1 MKLVITE
8 KPSVAKSIA
17 KVIGAD
23 KRGEGF
29 LEGNGFLV
37 SWCIGHLVELSP
49 PEVYDEKLVR
59 WRYEDLP
66 ILPKRWQYQ
75 VQMAT
80 KKQFD
85 VIEKLIHRNDVQS
98 LICATDAGREGELI
112 FRLVYQQCHCKKPVE
127 RLWISSM
134 EDGAIRD
141 GFENLRSGTE
151 YDSLYEAAVCRERA
165 DWIIGINATRLLSC
179 LYGQPLPV
187 GRVMT
192 PTLSMVVERE
202 KEILRFQPESFYT
215 VSVIILG
222 MEARSKRYGERLE
235 AEKICLECK
244 KRKMTEVTKIQK
256 TIRTENPPLLYDL
269 TTLQREANELFG
281 YTALQTLEYAQALY
295 EKKLLTYPRTDSRYL
310 TKDMLQSYLK
320 IVQEVLVK
328 SNQNYEIHLLKDRIV
343 NNNKVTDHPA
353 LLVTALGVQ
362 NCISALPEGEK
373 NILEMVL
380 RRMVCAAGKPYRF
393 EEVSVTVTCAGEEY
407 LAKGKTV
414 LERGWRSFEKDV
426 SDGRDKKIQIPKL
439 KEGQSLMLE
448 KVSVTEGKT
457 EAPKHYTEASLLL
470 AMESAGKKETTE
482 FHGIGTPA
490 TRAGILEKLVQKGY
504 LERRGEGKV
513 KQLLPTKKGNSL
525 IEVVPEQLRSAV
537 VTVEWEKGLNR
548 IEQKMDSA
556 EVFMQEL
563 EEMVSLMVFRYEF
576 QRENPFRATVEERI
590 GACPCCSNDV
600 VEREKGWFCVNG
612 GCHFALWKNQALF
625 QSIGKPL
632 TASIVKELLE
642 RKETALENCES
653 KRTGK
658 RFDTV
663 IRLAVQ
669 KNGTA
674 GFEMDFGRGRKW
686 QGKLFKQK
694 ISCIRD

>member
-59 WRYEDLP
+59 WRYDDLP
-66 ILPKRWQYQ
+66 ILPKQWQYQ

-202 KEILRFQPESFYT
+202 EEILRFQPESFYT

-235 AEKICLECK
+235 AEKICLDCK
-244 KRKMTEVTKIQK
+244 KMKMAEVTKIQK

-281 YTALQTLEYAQALY
+281 YTALQTLEHAQALY

-328 SNQNYEIHLLKDRIV
+328 SNQNYEIHLLEDRIV

-353 LLVTALGVQ
+353 LLVTALGIQ

-373 NILEMVL
+373 NILEMVF
-380 RRMVCAAGKPYRF
+380 RRMVCAAG
-393 EEVSVTVTCAGEEY
+393 
-407 LAKGKTV
+407 
-414 LERGWRSFEKDV
+414 
-426 SDGRDKKIQIPKL
+426 
-439 KEGQSLMLE
+439 
-448 KVSVTEGKT
+448 
-457 EAPKHYTEASLLL
+457 
-470 AMESAGKKETTE
+470 
-482 FHGIGTPA
+482 
-490 TRAGILEKLVQKGY
+490 
-504 LERRGEGKV
+504 
-513 KQLLPTKKGNSL
+513 
-525 IEVVPEQLRSAV
+525 
-537 VTVEWEKGLNR
+537 
-548 IEQKMDSA
+548 
-556 EVFMQEL
+556 
-563 EEMVSLMVFRYEF
+563 
-576 QRENPFRATVEERI
+576 
-590 GACPCCSNDV
+590 
-600 VEREKGWFCVNG
+600 
-612 GCHFALWKNQALF
+612 
-625 QSIGKPL
+625 
-632 TASIVKELLE
+632 
-642 RKETALENCES
+642 
-653 KRTGK
+653 
-658 RFDTV
+658 
-663 IRLAVQ
+663 
-669 KNGTA
+669 
-674 GFEMDFGRGRKW
+674 
-686 QGKLFKQK
+686 
-694 ISCIRD
+694 

>member
-66 ILPKRWQYQ
+66 ILPKWWQYQ

-98 LICATDAGREGELI
+98 LICATDAGR
-112 FRLVYQQCHCKKPVE
+112 
-127 RLWISSM
+127 
-134 EDGAIRD
+134 
-141 GFENLRSGTE
+141 
-151 YDSLYEAAVCRERA
+151 
-165 DWIIGINATRLLSC
+165 
-179 LYGQPLPV
+179 
-187 GRVMT
+187 
-192 PTLSMVVERE
+192 
-202 KEILRFQPESFYT
+202 
-215 VSVIILG
+215 
-222 MEARSKRYGERLE
+222 
-235 AEKICLECK
+235 
-244 KRKMTEVTKIQK
+244 
-256 TIRTENPPLLYDL
+256 
-269 TTLQREANELFG
+269 
-281 YTALQTLEYAQALY
+281 
-295 EKKLLTYPRTDSRYL
+295 
-310 TKDMLQSYLK
+310 
-320 IVQEVLVK
+320 
-328 SNQNYEIHLLKDRIV
+328 
-343 NNNKVTDHPA
+343 
-353 LLVTALGVQ
+353 
-362 NCISALPEGEK
+362 EGEK

-414 LERGWRSFEKDV
+414 LERGWRSFEKNV

-457 EAPKHYTEASLLL
+457 EAPKHYTESSLLL

-632 TASIVKELLE
+632 NASIVKELLE
-642 RKETALENCES
+642 RKETALKNCES